1 MHASKQEVME
11 FVSYLKDPSKYQ
23 ALGAKL
29 PKGALL
35 LVPPGTGKT
44 LRVKALAREADV
56 PFFSMAG
63 SEFIEVI
70 GGLGASRIRKLFK
83 AARQQS
89 PSIIFIDEIDSVGRR
104 RAGAGYVGLILLSGS
119 CIIFFYSRL
128 LFCFKA
134 TTRLW
139 RWWWIGSRTDFE
151 SAVSGDGWNGHH

>member
-1 MHASKQEVME
+1 MHLLVYYDDVKFPFPPQDVAGMHASKEEVME
-11 FVSYLKDPSKYQ
+11 FVHYLRDPAKYK

-35 LVPPGTGKT
+35 LGPPGTGKT
-44 LRVKALAREADV
+44 LLVKALAHEADV

-104 RAGAGYVGLILLSGS
+104 RSADGYVL
-119 CIIFFYSRL
+119 
-128 LFCFKA
+128 
-134 TTRLW
+134 
-139 RWWWIGSRTDFE
+139 
-151 SAVSGDGWNGHH
+151 H